1 MTALVERRTPATVA
15 TAPARRLPPAW
26 APPAVL
32 VVLVAAG
39 LRFYGVPIATTVIF
53 TAYVLLA
60 VVTPGTLI
68 WRAVRGRSGW
78 LVEDLGAGLAL
89 GYAGEVLAYIP
100 ARAAGLPLLVLVWPA
115 AVIGAFLA
123 VPRLRRC
130 WRGSTD
136 PRDRTPLWWSLILSG
151 TAAVVFYWSC
161 VRFFRTH
168 DLREP
173 GMLSPDADSP
183 FHLALIGDAKHH
195 MPLLSPWLSD
205 QPVLYHWFVYAEMAA
220 TSWVTGIEP
229 HVLLVRLAPLPMLFG
244 LVALLGVI
252 GRRLTGVW
260 WAGAAAAVVTF
271 FVLTPLPYHWPLEG
285 WFSAFGTNAYE
296 DGSSL
301 RAQLWTSPTQTF
313 GALLFAGLAL
323 ALVEAMATPTKARWA
338 LVAALIAGVT
348 GAKATFLP
356 MLLAGLLLV
365 VAVRLV
371 TRRRVHPGALFAAGI
386 TLLGL
391 LFAQFVLFGGASQ
404 GMAID
409 PLHFAQ
415 ISGAP
420 YTVKFAAP
428 EYPHPLW
435 RLLIVTAITV
445 SCWACIWPGLLGL
458 GRLAPTIQQAR
469 RMRRDL
475 GIAADPVILMFG
487 IGLSG
492 VGALMVFGHEAGA
505 EGWFMVSA
513 RPYLTLASVVGLVL
527 LTPRGL
533 PGRRLLRQ
541 VYGAIA
547 VGAAVLLAVHKIGSM
562 HTPKLQN
569 TGSLAVTLW
578 ALVWPYLLSYG
589 LLGAAGWWMYRR
601 KLPAWR
607 TLVSAMLAG
616 ACMIT
621 ALQHV
626 YLMTRA
632 SYLGG
637 WRGVVQIA
645 TFVTPGTQ
653 EAGRWLR
660 EHSDPDDL
668 VATNAH
674 CVGDPYA
681 LTGCDNR
688 HFWFSAYSER
698 RFLVEGWGFTNRA
711 HEEAAKAGVNAIFAP
726 YWDQR
731 KLADNDAAFYHPTAA
746 TVGKLRDEYHVK
758 WLMVDEGYLL
768 LPSTWIQDYAQFR
781 FRAGR
786 IAVYSLGGS

>member
-1 MTALVERRTPATVA
+1 MTATVERQTPVA
-15 TAPARRLPPAW
+15 VTAPRSRPMSGAWVPPALLV
-26 APPAVL
+26 API
-32 VVLVAAG
+32 AAG
-39 LRFYGVPIATTVIF
+39 LQFYGVPYLTTAAFAV
-53 TAYVLLA
+53 YVLA
-60 VVTPGTLI
+60 GIVAPGTLI
-68 WRAVRGRSGW
+68 WRAIRGRSGW
-78 LVEDLGAGLAL
+78 LVEDLAAGLAI

-100 ARAAGLPLLVLVWPA
+100 ARAAGAPLLVLAWPI
-115 AVIGAFLA
+115 AVLGTFLV
-123 VPRLRRC
+123 VPGLRRY
-130 WRGSTD
+130 WRGSAAPD
-136 PRDRTPLWWSLILSG
+136 DRTPLWFSTVLSG

-195 MPLLSPWLSD
+195 MPLMSPWLSD

-244 LVALLGVI
+244 LVALLGVL

-323 ALVEAMATPTKARWA
+323 ALVEAMALPGRARWA
-338 LVAALIAGVT
+338 LVVVLIAAVT

-371 TRRRVHPGALFAAGI
+371 TRKRVYPGALFAAGV

-404 GMAID
+404 GMAVD

-420 YTVKFAAP
+420 YTLKFAAP

-435 RLLIVTAITV
+435 RLLVVTAITV

-458 GRLAPTIQQAR
+458 SRLAPRLQQAR
-469 RMRRDL
+469 RLRRGL
-475 GIAADPVILMFG
+475 GITADPVILMFG
-487 IGLSG
+487 IGVSG

-513 RPYLTLASVVGLVL
+513 RPYLSLASVVGLVL
-527 LTPRGL
+527 LTPREL
-533 PGRRLLRQ
+533 PTRRTLRQ
-541 VYGAIA
+541 VYLAIA
-547 VGAAVLLAVHKIGSM
+547 AGALVLFGVYKTGSM

-569 TGSLAVTLW
+569 TGSLWVTLW
-578 ALVWPYLLSYG
+578 YLVWPYLLVYA
-589 LLGAAGWWMYRR
+589 LLGIVGYGMYRR
-601 KLPAWR
+601 AMPAWR
-607 TLVSAMLAG
+607 TLVAAMLAG

-621 ALQHV
+621 AVQHV

-632 SYLGG
+632 SRLGG

-660 EHSDPDDL
+660 DHSAPDDL

-674 CVGDPYA
+674 CVGDPYS
-681 LTGCDNR
+681 LQGCDNR

-698 RFLVEGWGFTNRA
+698 RFLVEGWGFTDRA
-711 HEEAAKAGVNAIFAP
+711 HREAAGAGVNAIFAP

-731 KLADNDAAFYHPTAA
+731 KLADNDAAFYHPTAQ
-746 TVGKLRDEYHVK
+746 TVGKLRDEYGVK

-768 LPSTWIQDYAQFR
+768 LPSTWIQDYARFR
-781 FRAGR
+781 YRAGR
-786 IAVYSLGGS
+786 IAVYQLGS

>member
-1 MTALVERRTPATVA
+1 MTTTVERRTPV
-15 TAPARRLPPAW
+15 APAASRTGWRIPAWVPPA
-26 APPAVL
+26 AL
-32 VVLVAAG
+32 TGLVAVG
-39 LRFYGVPIATTVIF
+39 LEFYGVPFPTTAIF
-53 TAYVLLA
+53 LLYLLGGIVA
-60 VVTPGTLI
+60 PGTLI

-78 LVEDLGAGLAL
+78 IVEDLGAGLAL

-100 ARAAGLPLLVLVWPA
+100 ARAIGLPLLVLVWPV

-123 VPRLRRC
+123 VPPLRRF
-130 WRGSTD
+130 WRFSSD
-136 PRDRTPLWWSLILSG
+136 ARDRTPLWWSLTLSA

-229 HVLLVRLAPLPMLFG
+229 HVLLVRLGPMPMLFG

-260 WAGAAAAVVTF
+260 WAGAAAAVITF
-271 FVLTPLPYHWPLEG
+271 FVLTPMPYHWPLEG
-285 WFSAFGTNAYE
+285 WFSAFGTNAFE

-323 ALVEAMATPTKARWA
+323 ALIEALAGHTRARWL
-338 LVAALIAGVT
+338 LVTVLIAAVT

-365 VAVRLV
+365 VAVRLI
-371 TRRRVHPGALFAAGI
+371 TRRRVHPGALYAAGV

-420 YTVKFAAP
+420 YTLKFAAP

-435 RLLIVTAITV
+435 RLLVVTLLTV
-445 SCWACIWPGLLGL
+445 LCWACIWPGLLGL
-458 GRLAPTIQQAR
+458 GRLAPTIQHAR
-469 RMRRDL
+469 RVRRDL
-475 GIAADPVILMFG
+475 GIAADPVIAMFG

-513 RPYLTLASVVGLVL
+513 RPYLSLASVVGLVL

-533 PGRRLLRQ
+533 PDRPMLRQ
-541 VYGAIA
+541 VSLATGA
-547 VGAAVLLAVHKIGSM
+547 GAAVLLVVHKIGSM

-569 TGSLAVTLW
+569 TGSLAVTTG
-578 ALVWPYLLSYG
+578 ALIWPYLLAYG
-589 LLGAAGWWMYRR
+589 LLGAAGYWIHRHR
-601 KLPAWR
+601 APVWR
-607 TLVSAMLAG
+607 TLVCAMLAG

-660 EHSDPDDL
+660 DHSDPDDL

-711 HEEAAKAGVNAIFAP
+711 HEEAARAGVNAIFAP
-726 YWDQR
+726 YWDPQ
-731 KLADNDAAFYHPTAA
+731 KLADNDAAFYHPTAS
-746 TVGKLRDEYHVK
+746 TVGLLRDKYHVK

-781 FRAGR
+781 YRAGR
-786 IAVYSLGGS
+786 IAVYEMRG

>member
-1 MTALVERRTPATVA
+1 MVPAT
-15 TAPARRLPPAW
+15 PSRRLPAAW
-26 APPAVL
+26 TPP
-32 VVLVAAG
+32 VVLAGIVAVG
-39 LRFYGVPIATTVIF
+39 LKFYGVPYATTAVF
-53 TAYVLLA
+53 VLYLALA
-60 VVTPGTLI
+60 VVAPGTLI

-78 LVEDLGAGLAL
+78 LVEDLGAGLAI

-100 ARAAGLPLLVLVWPA
+100 ARAAGAPLLALAWPA
-115 AVIGAFLA
+115 AVLAAFAA
-123 VPRLRRC
+123 VPVLRRH
-130 WRGSTD
+130 WRGSVD
-136 PRDRTPLWWSLILSG
+136 PADRTPLWWSLMLSG
-151 TAAVVFYWSC
+151 TAGVVFLWSC

-195 MPLLSPWLSD
+195 MPLLSPWLAD

-220 TSWVTGIEP
+220 TSWATGIEP
-229 HVLLVRLAPLPMLFG
+229 HVLLVRLAPLPMVFG
-244 LVALLGVI
+244 LVALLGVL
-252 GRRLTGVW
+252 GRRLTGMW
-260 WAGAAAAVVTF
+260 WAGAAAAAVTF
-271 FVLTPLPYHWPLEG
+271 FALTPMPYHWPLEG
-285 WFSAFGTNAYE
+285 WFSAFGTNAFE

-323 ALVEAMATPTKARWA
+323 ALVEAFAGHTPARWA
-338 LVAALIAGVT
+338 LVVVLIAAVT

-365 VAVRLV
+365 VAVRLL
-371 TRRRVHPGALFAAGI
+371 TRKRVHPGALVAAGV
-386 TLLGL
+386 TFLGL

-420 YTVKFAAP
+420 YTLKFAAP
-428 EYPHPLW
+428 EYPHPIW
-435 RLLIVTAITV
+435 RLLIVTVLTV
-445 SCWACIWPGLLGL
+445 ACWACIWPGLLGL
-458 GRLAPTIQQAR
+458 GRLAPTVRHAR
-469 RMRRDL
+469 RLRRDL

-487 IGLSG
+487 IGISG

-513 RPYLTLASVVGLVL
+513 RPYLSLAAVVGLVL
-527 LTPRGL
+527 ITPRAL
-533 PGRRLLRQ
+533 PAKFLVQ
-541 VYGAIA
+541 VYGAMGI
-547 VGAAVLLAVHKIGSM
+547 GALILYLVRKIGTE

-569 TGSLAVTLW
+569 TGNLAVTLW
-578 ALVWPYLLSYG
+578 YLLWPYLLTYA
-589 LLGAAGWWMYRR
+589 LLGGVGAWMVR
-601 KLPAWR
+601 KRLPAWR
-607 TLVSAMLAG
+607 TLVAAMLAG
-616 ACMIT
+616 ACFVT
-621 ALQHV
+621 AIQHV
-626 YLMTRA
+626 YLMTRT
-632 SYLGG
+632 SQLGG

-660 EHSDPDDL
+660 DHSAPDDL

-674 CVGDPYA
+674 CVGNPYS
-681 LTGCDNR
+681 LQGCDNR

-698 RFLVEGWGFTNRA
+698 RFLVEGWGFTDRA
-711 HEEAAKAGVNAIFAP
+711 HREAAKAGVNAIFAP
-726 YWDQR
+726 YWDQP
-731 KLADNDAAFYHPTAA
+731 KLTDNDNAFYHPTAQ
-746 TVGKLRDEYHVK
+746 TVGKLRDVYGVK

-786 IAVYSLGGS
+786 IAIYEMGS

>member
-1 MTALVERRTPATVA
+1 MTATVQQRVPLAVAATPARRAAAAWVPPATVA
-15 TAPARRLPPAW
+15 
-26 APPAVL
+26 
-32 VVLVAAG
+32 VLVAAG
-39 LRFYGVPIATTVIF
+39 LKFYGVPLPTTAMF
-53 TAYVLLA
+53 AGYVLLG
-60 VVTPGTLI
+60 VVLPGTLI
-68 WRAVRGRSGW
+68 WRAIRGRSGW
-78 LVEDLGAGLAL
+78 LVEDLAAGLAV
-89 GYAGEVLAYIP
+89 GYAGEVLAYVP
-100 ARAAGLPLLVLVWPA
+100 ARAAGAPLLFLAWPA
-115 AVIGAFLA
+115 AVLAAFVA
-123 VPRLRRC
+123 VPRLRRH
-130 WRGSTD
+130 WRGSAD
-136 PRDRTPLWWSLILSG
+136 PADRTPLWWSLILSG

-195 MPLLSPWLSD
+195 MPLMSPWLSD

-220 TSWVTGIEP
+220 TSWATGIEP
-229 HVLLVRLAPLPMLFG
+229 HVLLVRLSPLPMLFG
-244 LVALLGVI
+244 LVALLGVL

-260 WAGAAAAVVTF
+260 WAGAAAAVITF
-271 FVLTPLPYHWPLEG
+271 FVLTPMPYHWPLEG

-323 ALVEAMATPTKARWA
+323 ALVEAMARHTRGRWV
-338 LVAALIAGVT
+338 LVTVLTAAVT

-371 TRRRVHPGALFAAGI
+371 TRRKVHPGALYAAGV
-386 TLLGL
+386 TFLGL

-435 RLLIVTAITV
+435 RLLVVTVLTV
-445 SCWACIWPGLLGL
+445 CCWACIWPGLLGL
-458 GRLAPTIQQAR
+458 GRLAPTIRHAR

-513 RPYLTLASVVGLVL
+513 RPYLSLASVVGLVL

-533 PGRRLLRQ
+533 PTGRLLRQ
-541 VYGAIA
+541 VYCAIGAGLVI
-547 VGAAVLLAVHKIGSM
+547 LLAVHKIGSM
-562 HTPKLQN
+562 HTPKVQN
-569 TGSLAVTLW
+569 TGSMWVSLW
-578 ALVWPYLLSYG
+578 GLVWPYLLSYG

-601 KLPAWR
+601 RLPAWR
-607 TLVSAMLAG
+607 TLVAAMLAG
-616 ACMIT
+616 ACLGT
-621 ALQHV
+621 AVQHV
-626 YLMTRA
+626 NEMTRA
-632 SYLGG
+632 SRLGG
-637 WRGVVQIA
+637 WRGVVQIR

-660 EHSDPDDL
+660 DHSAPDDL

-674 CVGDPYA
+674 CIGDPDS
-681 LTGCDNR
+681 LQGCDNR
-688 HFWFSAYSER
+688 HFWFSAYTER
-698 RFLVEGWGFTNRA
+698 RFLVEGWGFTDRA
-711 HEEAAKAGVNAIFAP
+711 HRQAAEDHVNAIFAP
-726 YWDQR
+726 YWDRQ
-731 KLADNDAAFYHPTAA
+731 KLADNDAAFYHPSAA
-746 TVGKLRDEYHVK
+746 TVGRLRDEYHVK

-768 LPSTWIQDYAQFR
+768 LPSSWIQDYATFR
-781 FRAGR
+781 YRAGR
-786 IAVYSLGGS
+786 IAVYQLGE

>member
-1 MTALVERRTPATVA
+1 VTA
-15 TAPARRLPPAW
+15 AW
-26 APPAVL
+26 APPAAL
-32 VVLVAAG
+32 AGLVAAG
-39 LRFYGVPIATTVIF
+39 LAFYGVPLPTTAAFAT
-53 TAYVLLA
+53 YVLLGIVA
-60 VVTPGTLI
+60 PGTLI
-68 WRAVRGRSGW
+68 WRAIRGRSGW
-78 LVEDLGAGLAL
+78 LVEDLGAGLAI
-89 GYAGEVLAYIP
+89 GYAGEVLVYVP
-100 ARAAGLPLLVLVWPA
+100 ARALGAPLLVLAWP
-115 AVIGAFLA
+115 VVVMLAFLA
-123 VPRLRRC
+123 VPRLRRH
-130 WRGSTD
+130 WRGSAD
-136 PRDRTPLWWSLILSG
+136 PADRTPLWWSLILSG

-195 MPLLSPWLSD
+195 MPLLSPWLPE

-229 HVLLVRLAPLPMLFG
+229 QVLLVRLAPLPMLFG
-244 LVALLGVI
+244 LVALLGVL

-260 WAGAAAAVVTF
+260 WAGAAAAVITF
-271 FVLTPLPYHWPLEG
+271 FVLTPIPYHWPLEG

-323 ALVEAMATPTKARWA
+323 ALVEAMGGHTRARWA
-338 LVAALIAGVT
+338 LVALLTAAVT

-386 TLLGL
+386 ALLGL

-420 YTVKFAAP
+420 YTLKFAAP
-428 EYPHPLW
+428 EYPHPPW
-435 RLLIVTAITV
+435 RLLVVAAITV

-458 GRLAPTIQQAR
+458 GRLAPTLQHAR
-469 RMRRDL
+469 RMRRSL
-475 GIAADPVILMFG
+475 GITADPVILMFG
-487 IGLSG
+487 IGISG
-492 VGALMVFGHEAGA
+492 VGALMVLGHEAGA

-513 RPYLTLASVVGLVL
+513 RPYLSLASVVGLVL
-527 LTPRGL
+527 LTPRDV
-533 PGRRLLRQ
+533 PARRLLWQ
-541 VYGAIA
+541 VYAATGLGALILF
-547 VGAAVLLAVHKIGSM
+547 VVHRLGTM

-578 ALVWPYLLSYG
+578 YLIWPFLLSYG
-589 LLGAAGWWMYRR
+589 LLGAAGLWMYRR
-601 KLPAWR
+601 RLPAWR
-607 TLVSAMLAG
+607 TLVAAMLAG

-626 YLMTRA
+626 YLMTRT
-632 SYLGG
+632 SHLGG
-637 WRGVVQIA
+637 WRGVVQIS
-645 TFVTPGTQ
+645 TFVTPGTR

-674 CVGDPYA
+674 CIGNPYS
-681 LTGCDNR
+681 LRGCDNR

-698 RFLVEGWGFTNRA
+698 RFLVEGWGFTDAAHQAAARA
-711 HEEAAKAGVNAIFAP
+711 NVNAIFAP
-726 YWDQR
+726 YWDPQR
-731 KLADNDAAFYHPTAA
+731 LADNDAAFYHPTAQ
-746 TVGKLRDEYHVK
+746 TVGKLRDEYHVR
-758 WLMVDEGYLL
+758 WLFVDEGYLL

-786 IAVYSLGGS
+786 IAIYQLGG